1 MEVWTPYTEVN
12 LSCSWFGLR
21 SDGSEEEIQA
31 DLIVGCDGAFS
42 AIRKQ
47 FLRRSRFNFSQ
58 TYIPHGY
65 MELTM
70 PPINGEVSLQSVYH
84 PPFYLRWWDAAGIKA
99 TVFIKHQSR
108 CVFLLISILF
118 CHTSIIDR
126 SSPWNLIICT
136 SGHETHSWWS
146 PCPTWWVCIY
156 FPLPCVS
163 YLLPAGL
170 ITSHFLASTNCY
182 RKTNV

>member
-108 CVFLLISILF
+108 CVFVDFHSVLPHFHNRPQFAMKPNYLHIWPRNTFMMIALPNLVSVYLF
-118 CHTSIIDR
+118 
-126 SSPWNLIICT
+126 SSPLCFISTACW
-136 SGHETHSWWS
+136 
-146 PCPTWWVCIY
+146 PD
-156 FPLPCVS
+156 
-163 YLLPAGL
+163 YLTFFG
-170 ITSHFLASTNCY
+170 IH
-182 RKTNV
+182 

>member
-1 MEVWTPYTEVN
+1 MWTFEHRT
-12 LSCSWFGLR
+12 LKFIKSCSWFGLR

-47 FLRRSRFNFSQ
+47 FLRRSRFDFSQ

-84 PPFYLRWWDAAGIKA
+84 PPFYLWW
-99 TVFIKHQSR
+99 
-108 CVFLLISILF
+108 
-118 CHTSIIDR
+118 
-126 SSPWNLIICT
+126 
-136 SGHETHSWWS
+136 
-146 PCPTWWVCIY
+146 
-156 FPLPCVS
+156 
-163 YLLPAGL
+163 
-170 ITSHFLASTNCY
+170 
-182 RKTNV
+182 